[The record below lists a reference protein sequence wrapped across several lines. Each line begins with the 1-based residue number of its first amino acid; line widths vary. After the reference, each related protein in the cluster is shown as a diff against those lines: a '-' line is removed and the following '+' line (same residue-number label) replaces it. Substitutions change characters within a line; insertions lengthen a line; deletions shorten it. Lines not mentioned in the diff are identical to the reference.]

1 MAATAAVVAGVGS
14 AVTGTA
20 QAAPQSAVLG
30 GGSGLVF
37 DNNSACS
44 LTAIGHDDAG
54 RLVGLTAG
62 HCAPTGSRLAA
73 ESALEVGVIGTV
85 AYSDNGKGLDFA
97 VLQLDPAK
105 VTPVRTV
112 GKTTINGLGATP
124 DPGTTV
130 CFNGRTSGG
139 GCGVVW
145 GSLDETLTL
154 NQACSK
160 PGDSGGPVTVGDRL
174 VGMNQGRLTG
184 MAGIPFDLPCADAA
198 NPIHSPAY
206 FAPID
211 IILSAVDAIGGVGAG
226 FHTI

>member
-1 MAATAAVVAGVGS
+1 TRLIFSSRRRHTRFSRDWSSDV
-14 AVTGTA
+14 
-20 QAAPQSAVLG
+20 
-30 GGSGLVF
+30 
-37 DNNSACS
+37 CS
-44 LTAIGHDDAG
+44 SDLPAN
-54 RLVGLTAG
+54 
-62 HCAPTGSRLAA
+62 PT
-73 ESALEVGVIGTV
+73 
-85 AYSDNGKGLDFA
+85 
-97 VLQLDPAK
+97 P
-105 VTPVRTV
+105 P
-112 GKTTINGLGATP
+112 
-124 DPGTTV
+124 
-130 CFNGRTSGG
+130 RTSGG